1 MRKRKK
7 QLRKLMPNS
16 IYFVGLDEAQWYII
30 LDYLRTISQHPDE
43 DVAIVYT
50 NLLKCVESQIC
61 YDEEDDILGGK

>member
-1 MRKRKK
+1 MRIRKK
-7 QLRKLMPNS
+7 QLRKLMSKS
-16 IYFVGLDEAQWYII
+16 IYFVGLDEAQRYII

-50 NLLKCVESQIC
+50 NLLKCIEEQIC